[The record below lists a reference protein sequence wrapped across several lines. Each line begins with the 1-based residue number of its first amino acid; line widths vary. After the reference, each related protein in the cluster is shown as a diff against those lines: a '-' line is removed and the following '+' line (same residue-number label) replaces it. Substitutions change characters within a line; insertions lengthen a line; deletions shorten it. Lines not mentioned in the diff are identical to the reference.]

1 MKPCRRRFIQNGL
14 LLMLFMAGM
23 PVFMPVPGWVQELVP
38 AAPAGAGHTL
48 GILTQREPE
57 DPFWGVVEDMM
68 AAACRQLG
76 MKLRRYYAYS
86 SQRNMI
92 AAVDQAA
99 DDGVDVLVFPNF
111 KEAAPEILERSR
123 ARGLPVYLFN
133 ADVNPQN
140 RSQTGAPRER
150 YPLWL
155 GRMMPDDEQAG
166 YVLAQTLIE
175 RARALGMAP
184 VEGGELEITGLTG
197 TLVETPAFDRVD
209 GLYRAVAGD
218 SGVRINQ
225 VVHAFWEEPL
235 AYAKTLRLLK
245 RYPQT
250 RIFWTASDHMGLGSA
265 RALRESG
272 RVPGRDVLLGGI
284 DWSLEGIR
292 AVQSGRFDVSVGG
305 HVVEGAWVAV
315 MLHDY
320 LQGRDF
326 ADEGLE
332 QHSPMQAFP
341 MQYAPAYLK
350 RIREQDWDDIDF
362 CQFSRVLN
370 PEVRHYAFDVRVL
383 YLPGQTRVVPGAGG
397 GCPGRQ
403 PSGR

>member
-1 MKPCRRRFIQNGL
+1 MKPCCAGLGGRVLLAL
-14 LLMLFMAGM
+14 LLAIGVAAVIPAPLRAQEATAASQAGRT
-23 PVFMPVPGWVQELVP
+23 
-38 AAPAGAGHTL
+38 HTL
-48 GILTQREPE
+48 GILTQREPG
-57 DPFWGVVEDMM
+57 DPFWGVVEDIME
-68 AAACRQLG
+68 AACRQLG

-99 DDGVDVLVFPNF
+99 DDGVAVLVFPNF
-111 KEAAPEILERSR
+111 KESAPAMLERSR
-123 ARGLPVYLFN
+123 VRNLPVYLFN

-140 RSQTGAPRER
+140 RSQTGTPRAK

-166 YVLAQTLIE
+166 YVLAQALIAQ
-175 RARALGMAP
+175 ARAMGLATA
-184 VEGGELEITGLTG
+184 GGELEITGLTG

-209 GLYRAVAGD
+209 GLYRAAVGD
-218 SGVRINQ
+218 GKVRVNQ

-245 RYPQT
+245 RYPDT
-250 RIFWTASDHMGLGSA
+250 RIFWSASDHMGLGIA
-265 RALRESG
+265 RALGETG
-272 RVPGRDVLLGGI
+272 RMPGRDVLLGGI
-284 DWSLEGIR
+284 DWSEEGIR
-292 AVQSGRFDVSVGG
+292 AVQSGRSDASVGG

-315 MLHDY
+315 MLYDY

-326 ADEGLE
+326 ADAGLE

-341 MQYAPAYLK
+341 MPHAATYLA
-350 RIREQDWDDIDF
+350 RITQRNWDDIDF

-370 PEVRHYAFDVRVL
+370 PEVSQYAFDVRVL
-383 YLPGQTRVVPGAGG
+383 YLPGQTRVVPGAGEN
-397 GCPGRQ
+397 CPGR
-403 PSGR
+403 RRH